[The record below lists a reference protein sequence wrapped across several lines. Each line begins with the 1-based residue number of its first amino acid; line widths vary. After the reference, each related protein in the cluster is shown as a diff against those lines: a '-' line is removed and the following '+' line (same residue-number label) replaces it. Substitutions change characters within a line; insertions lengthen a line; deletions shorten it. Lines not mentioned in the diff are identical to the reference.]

1 MRTQCYL
8 MKGMT
13 MTKDLSDVVS
23 DLKDAEAKINKEPAP
38 KKLQQQELP
47 DVLTLDDGRKFVK
60 AGKTIV
66 ELDTIVSPKGRAE
79 RAAHVAKVAEEKAK
93 TTKTENEPKSTMTRE
108 DKIVELL
115 THFCQECGHM
125 TYTKA
130 GQTNSGRY
138 PKPEAWKYLADIA
151 GYYTRVENT
160 KYCGWQNNPCAYRV
174 EATCS
179 LVRKKDDVV
188 VTTVTM
194 CAASDEPFVKNKTVE
209 VAYGLAI
216 TRAET
221 RAVRSHLGHYMSCV
235 GLEITPYEEL
245 GDEFMDLEE
254 L

>member
-1 MRTQCYL
+1 
-8 MKGMT
+8 

-23 DLKDAEAKINKEPAP
+23 DLKDAEAKINKAP
-38 KKLQQQELP
+38 KKGNKSDNAPRLVQTELP
-47 DVLTLDDGRKFVK
+47 DVFKTSTGE
-60 AGKTIV
+60 TIV
-66 ELDTIVSPKGRAE
+66 ATHSGQFVNMS
-79 RAAHVAKVAEEKAK
+79 KVDGKKEKS
-93 TTKTENEPKSTMTRE
+93 TETENEPKSTMTRE

-115 THFCQECGHM
+115 THFCQKCGHM